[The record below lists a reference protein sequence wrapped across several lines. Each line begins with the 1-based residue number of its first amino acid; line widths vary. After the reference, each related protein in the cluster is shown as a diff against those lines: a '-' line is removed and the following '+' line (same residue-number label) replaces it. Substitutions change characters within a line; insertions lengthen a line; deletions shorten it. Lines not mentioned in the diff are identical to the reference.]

1 MMMVMA
7 EETRDQ
13 LSRLVR
19 ERRAELGLSLTQVAE
34 ASEDPGLNAS
44 WISRLENGQLRD
56 APKRERLV
64 SLAKGLRFGF
74 QHVARAAGAQF
85 MGIDD
90 DAEWSSDGSVRAVV
104 ARMAELSEQGRRDLA
119 DLAEIFARGRKEA

>member
-1 MMMVMA
+1 MMLAMV

-13 LSRLVR
+13 LSRLVK
-19 ERRAELGLSLTQVAE
+19 ERRAELGVSLAQIVE
-34 ASEDPGLNAS
+34 LSEDPDLNPS
-44 WISRLENGQLRD
+44 WISRLENGQLKD

-64 SLAKGLRFGF
+64 SLAKGLRLGF
-74 QHVARAAGAQF
+74 QLVARAAAAQF
-85 MGIDD
+85 MGVED

-104 ARMAELSEQGRRDLA
+104 ARMAELSEEGRRDLA